1 MPLEARS
8 EVLVAVSVVV
18 MAISLLTVSFRCFV
32 RWRMLKAF
40 GWDDT
45 LMVLAMVRN
54 PLEISVSPDPITT
67 VWQLSQGSLDD
78 ESLTCFQVL
87 DIVLTACAIAGAKD
101 GVGRHLSNF
110 HSFDEF
116 HHAMLWWWLGQCIY
130 IWASGVAKVSIALA
144 LLRLSVHTY
153 QRIILWIIMGASI
166 CVSLMFW
173 FFMLF
178 QCHPVSKFWERTGP
192 GNCMSTDTLIRVAY
206 VYSGIC
212 AVCDFALGLLPI
224 DLVRQLQT
232 NLKTK
237 IALGGTLSLGYSTF
251 SIDIWSFIE
260 VGLGITAGSLV
271 TLRPLFRA
279 VLGDPPDRK
288 GKKSRGS
295 MPLTSFTEYTRT
307 RPDPEDA
314 AVWQSPQPDATRNIT
329 TTVVSAFRASLN
341 SPLTPTFAAEL
352 KKGRS
357 VRIKRSFHVTEE
369 HVGY

>member
-1 MPLEARS
+1 
-8 EVLVAVSVVV
+8 

-45 LMVLAMVRN
+45 LMVLAMV
-54 PLEISVSPDPITT
+54 
-67 VWQLSQGSLDD
+67 
-78 ESLTCFQVL
+78 L
-87 DIVLTACAIAGAKD
+87 DIVLTVCAIAGAKD

-110 HSFDEF
+110 HSFDQF

-130 IWASGVAKVSIALA
+130 IWASGIAKVSIALA

-153 QRIILWIIMGASI
+153 QRIILWIVMGASI
-166 CVSLMFW
+166 CVSLVFW

-232 NLKTK
+232 TLKTK
-237 IALGGTLSLGYSTF
+237 IALGATLSLGCVASTAVILRIPCLHFYKDIDFLYSTF

>member
-1 MPLEARS
+1 MPLEAR
-8 EVLVAVSVVV
+8 
-18 MAISLLTVSFRCFV
+18 ISFRCFV

-45 LMVLAMVRN
+45 LMVLAM
-54 PLEISVSPDPITT
+54 
-67 VWQLSQGSLDD
+67 
-78 ESLTCFQVL
+78 VL

-237 IALGGTLSLGYSTF
+237 IALGGTLSLGCVASTAVILRIPCLHFYKDIDFLYSTF

>member
-1 MPLEARS
+1 
-8 EVLVAVSVVV
+8 

-45 LMVLAMVRN
+45 LMVLAM
-54 PLEISVSPDPITT
+54 
-67 VWQLSQGSLDD
+67 
-78 ESLTCFQVL
+78 VL

-130 IWASGVAKVSIALA
+130 IWASGIAKVSIALA

-153 QRIILWIIMGASI
+153 QRITLWIVMGASI
-166 CVSLMFW
+166 CISLVFW

-232 NLKTK
+232 TLTTK
-237 IALGGTLSLGYSTF
+237 IALGATLSLGCVASTAVILRIPCLHYYKDIDFLYSTY

-279 VLGDPPDRK
+279 VLGDPPDHK

-307 RPDPEDA
+307 RPDPEDD

-329 TTVVSAFRASLN
+329 TTVVSAFRAGLN

>member
-1 MPLEARS
+1 MPLEGR
-8 EVLVAVSVVV
+8 
-18 MAISLLTVSFRCFV
+18 ISFRCFV

-40 GWDDT
+40 GWDDI
-45 LMVLAMVRN
+45 LMVLAM
-54 PLEISVSPDPITT
+54 
-67 VWQLSQGSLDD
+67 
-78 ESLTCFQVL
+78 VL

-101 GVGRHLSNF
+101 GVGQHLSNF
-110 HSFDEF
+110 HSFNEF

-130 IWASGVAKVSIALA
+130 IWASGIAKVSIALA

-153 QRIILWIIMGASI
+153 QRITLWIVMGASV
-166 CVSLMFW
+166 CVSLVFW

-178 QCHPVSKFWERTGP
+178 QCHPVSNFWERTGA
-192 GNCMSTDTLIRVAY
+192 GNCMSTDTLIKVAY

-224 DLVRQLQT
+224 NLVRQLQT
-232 NLKTK
+232 TLKTK
-237 IALGGTLSLGYSTF
+237 IALGATLSLGCVASTAVILRIPCLHYYEDIDFLYSTF

-279 VLGDPPDRK
+279 FLGDPPDRK

-329 TTVVSAFRASLN
+329 TTVVSAIRASLN

>member
-45 LMVLAMVRN
+45 LMVLAM
-54 PLEISVSPDPITT
+54 
-67 VWQLSQGSLDD
+67 
-78 ESLTCFQVL
+78 VL

-237 IALGGTLSLGYSTF
+237 IALGGTLSLGCVASTAVILRIPCLHFYKDIDFLYSTF

-352 KKGRS
+352 KKGS
-357 VRIKRSFHVTEE
+357 MGT
-369 HVGY
+369 

>member
-45 LMVLAMVRN
+45 LMVLAM
-54 PLEISVSPDPITT
+54 
-67 VWQLSQGSLDD
+67 
-78 ESLTCFQVL
+78 VL

-237 IALGGTLSLGYSTF
+237 IALGGTLSLGCVASTAVILRIPCLHFYKDIDFLYSTF

>member
-116 HHAMLWWWLGQCIY
+116 HHAMLVRDIE
-130 IWASGVAKVSIALA
+130 
-144 LLRLSVHTY
+144 
-153 QRIILWIIMGASI
+153 
-166 CVSLMFW
+166 SLF
-173 FFMLF
+173 
-178 QCHPVSKFWERTGP
+178 
-192 GNCMSTDTLIRVAY
+192 TLIY
-206 VYSGIC
+206 C
-212 AVCDFALGLLPI
+212 
-224 DLVRQLQT
+224 
-232 NLKTK
+232 
-237 IALGGTLSLGYSTF
+237 
-251 SIDIWSFIE
+251 
-260 VGLGITAGSLV
+260 
-271 TLRPLFRA
+271 
-279 VLGDPPDRK
+279 
-288 GKKSRGS
+288 
-295 MPLTSFTEYTRT
+295 
-307 RPDPEDA
+307 
-314 AVWQSPQPDATRNIT
+314 
-329 TTVVSAFRASLN
+329 
-341 SPLTPTFAAEL
+341 
-352 KKGRS
+352 
-357 VRIKRSFHVTEE
+357 
-369 HVGY
+369 

>member
-1 MPLEARS
+1 MPLEGRS

-45 LMVLAMVRN
+45 LMVLAM
-54 PLEISVSPDPITT
+54 
-67 VWQLSQGSLDD
+67 
-78 ESLTCFQVL
+78 VL

-130 IWASGVAKVSIALA
+130 IWASGIAKVSIALA

-153 QRIILWIIMGASI
+153 QRITLWIVMGASI
-166 CVSLMFW
+166 CVSLVFW

-192 GNCMSTDTLIRVAY
+192 GNCMNTDTLIRVAY

-232 NLKTK
+232 TLKTK
-237 IALGGTLSLGYSTF
+237 IALGATLSLGCVASTAVILRIPCLHFYKDIDFLYSTF
-251 SIDIWSFIE
+251 SIDIWSFVE

-307 RPDPEDA
+307 RPDLEDA

-341 SPLTPTFAAEL
+341 SPLTPTFAAEF

>member
-1 MPLEARS
+1 
-8 EVLVAVSVVV
+8 

-45 LMVLAMVRN
+45 LMVLAMV
-54 PLEISVSPDPITT
+54 
-67 VWQLSQGSLDD
+67 
-78 ESLTCFQVL
+78 L
-87 DIVLTACAIAGAKD
+87 DIVITACAIAGAKD
-101 GVGRHLSNF
+101 GVGRHLSDF

-130 IWASGVAKVSIALA
+130 IWASGIAKVSIALA

-153 QRIILWIIMGASI
+153 QRITLWVVMGASI
-166 CVSLMFW
+166 CVSLVFW

-232 NLKTK
+232 TLKTK
-237 IALGGTLSLGYSTF
+237 IALGATLSLGCVASTAVILRIPCLHFYKDIDFLYSTF

-341 SPLTPTFAAEL
+341 SPLTPTFAAEF

>member
-1 MPLEARS
+1 
-8 EVLVAVSVVV
+8 
-18 MAISLLTVSFRCFV
+18 MAISLVTVSFRCFV

-40 GWDDT
+40 GWDDI
-45 LMVLAMVRN
+45 LMVLAM
-54 PLEISVSPDPITT
+54 L
-67 VWQLSQGSLDD
+67 
-78 ESLTCFQVL
+78 L

-130 IWASGVAKVSIALA
+130 IWASGIAKVSIALA

-153 QRIILWIIMGASI
+153 QRITLWIVMGASI
-166 CVSLMFW
+166 CVSLVFW

-232 NLKTK
+232 TLKTK
-237 IALGGTLSLGYSTF
+237 IALGATLSLGCVASTAVILRIPCLHFYKDIDFLYSTF

-341 SPLTPTFAAEL
+341 SPLTPTLAAEL

-369 HVGY
+369 HVG